1 MPTIPANTPYADLSF
16 LSFMNN
22 FSNKF
27 VIIMPQPNE
36 INEYYTPKTL
46 CFQGFPVFL
55 NIFLKILKI
64 MLDK

>member
-1 MPTIPANTPYADLSF
+1 
-16 LSFMNN
+16 
-22 FSNKF
+22 
-27 VIIMPQPNE
+27 MPQPNE

-64 MLDK
+64 MLDKQYYTLYSIIRRQDIISQTIKYME